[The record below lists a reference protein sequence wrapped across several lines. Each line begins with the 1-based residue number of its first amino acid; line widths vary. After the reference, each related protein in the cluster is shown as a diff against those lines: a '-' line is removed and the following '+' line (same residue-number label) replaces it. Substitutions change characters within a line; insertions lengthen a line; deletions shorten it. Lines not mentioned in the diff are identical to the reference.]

1 MRPSVGI
8 RPPCVACGHVKRCS
22 AYVPIASMHLAE
34 PFENDSPIRHQRSLH
49 TDRNRHLRRKASW
62 MARGSTHCPSLIT
75 SNRAQSAPEFLDI
88 GWPRRVRCLLGRAF
102 RYICSLHTHRNRH
115 LRRKASYMAR
125 GSTHCPSLT
134 TSNRAQSSPEFLDIG
149 RPRRVRCL
157 LRHAFRY
164 IFPPHGGLR
173 RAPKSLR

>member
-1 MRPSVGI
+1 MHEAHTPPRFRRAMRPSVGM

-22 AYVPIASMHLAE
+22 AYLPTAMLPSMHLAE
-34 PFENDSPIRHQRSLH
+34 SFESDRPIRHQR
-49 TDRNRHLRRKASW
+49 
-62 MARGSTHCPSLIT
+62 
-75 SNRAQSAPEFLDI
+75 
-88 GWPRRVRCLLGRAF
+88 
-102 RYICSLHTHRNRH
+102 SLHTHRNRH

-134 TSNRAQSSPEFLDIG
+134 TSNRARSSPEFLDIG
-149 RPRRVRCL
+149 RPRRVRCF

-164 IFPPHGGLR
+164 IFPPHGGLS